1 VSLLRSVGQVP
12 NHVGLRAGG
21 DHPMFYG
28 DYIDAP
34 ASPLFAF
41 GHGLSYTT
49 FAYSDLSVQ
58 AKSTT
63 EPIEVSIEVHN
74 SGGRAGDE
82 VVQLYCR
89 DEVAS
94 VARPSRMLLGFTRLS
109 LVPGQARRVT
119 FTVHPSRLAFY
130 DPAMRFV
137 TEPGAFT
144 FSIGTSSVDIRA
156 EKTIVLDGQAAEYR
170 QREIVATKVV

>member
-1 VSLLRSVGQVP
+1 
-12 NHVGLRAGG
+12 
-21 DHPMFYG
+21 MFYG
-28 DYIDAP
+28 DYIDTP

-49 FAYSDLSVQ
+49 FTYRDVAVQ
-58 AKSTT
+58 ATSTA
-63 EPIEVSIEVHN
+63 EPIEVSIEVCN
-74 SGGRAGDE
+74 TGARAGDE

-94 VARPSRMLLGFTRLS
+94 VARPRRILLGFARVS
-109 LVPGQARRVT
+109 LVPEQACRVT

-130 DPAMRFV
+130 DPHMRFV

-144 FSIGTSSVDIRA
+144 FSIGASSADIRA
-156 EKTIVLDGQAAEYR
+156 EKTVTLDGQVVEYR
-170 QREIVATKVV
+170 QREIRATMVAIVSSSLSS